1 MNKEIICNNC
11 GNTGHQANDC
21 KMPIISLGI
30 ITIRINPKTKQKEF
44 LMICRRDS
52 FGYSDFMYTKSCMY
66 NDVYMLD
73 IINEMTLSEKE
84 RIQQCLDVM
93 KLQEKSTNNEVSKS
107 SNHNSINNNIHLIDS
122 AIYRKVQ
129 SYENYIKLHNLSFSL
144 ETLLQKTT
152 TAWSE
157 CEWGFPKGRRNL
169 HEKDLSCALREFEEE
184 TGYKRQFI
192 TIVENL
198 SPFEEIYIGSNN
210 KCYKHKY
217 FIAFMD
223 YENTLNTND
232 FQISEVSNLQWKT
245 YNECIQCMR
254 PYNVEKKVVLRNV
267 KKCLDSHKII

>member
-84 RIQQCLDVM
+84 RIRQCLDVM

-152 TAWSE
+152 T
-157 CEWGFPKGRRNL
+157 RNSVNGDSQ
-169 HEKDLSCALREFEEE
+169 K
-184 TGYKRQFI
+184 
-192 TIVENL
+192 V
-198 SPFEEIYIGSNN
+198 EEIYMKKILVVR
-210 KCYKHKY
+210 Y
-217 FIAFMD
+217 
-223 YENTLNTND
+223 
-232 FQISEVSNLQWKT
+232 VNLKKKLG
-245 YNECIQCMR
+245 I
-254 PYNVEKKVVLRNV
+254 NVNL
-267 KKCLDSHKII
+267 